1 MIPKIMFKYL
11 LRNRLFLYFL
21 CNIYVNKN
29 SFICQVN
36 VSLRPLLSKRGY
48 RARNL
53 NEGQYQFLEKY
64 QFEDNASL
72 SKFTSVSD
80 IK

>member
-1 MIPKIMFKYL
+1 L
-11 LRNRLFLYFL
+11 LF
-21 CNIYVNKN
+21 
-29 SFICQVN
+29 
-36 VSLRPLLSKRGY
+36 KRGY

-80 IK
+80 IRNNEKAMKVWLKLYHVTRG